1 MGGFLYFSASTYSHI
16 DWCIYIMSEKKVG
29 LGKQQV
35 ELVGLLSES
44 LHIYLTVFAEIYKFI
59 GVAY

>member
-1 MGGFLYFSASTYSHI
+1 
-16 DWCIYIMSEKKVG
+16 MSEKKVG

-35 ELVGLLSES
+35 ELVGLFSES

-59 GVAY
+59 YKQITVAPTHHI